1 MANVKISELSVATTP
16 LTGAELV
23 PVVQGNITKQ
33 TTVQNIVNKGVA
45 SVSATL
51 PMTSSGGSNPVI
63 AMPSA
68 SSVSD
73 GYLTAS
79 YWNAFNAKQA
89 QLVSGSNIKTLN
101 GASLLG
107 SGDISVGGV
116 NSISSVSPISVTP
129 GATPVVSI
137 QLATDSQPGY
147 LSASDH
153 ASFVSKV
160 GSVVSTDGSV
170 TVTGTTTVD
179 LSVATAAATT
189 NVICQIRNTTG
200 ATLAKGTAVY
210 ISGATGQIPTVS
222 KAQANSDAASAQTL
236 GLITADL
243 ANNANG
249 YVTIIGLITNIDTSA
264 YTDGQQLY
272 LSPTT
277 AGGLTATKPSAPNHL
292 VYVAVVEYAHASQ
305 GKLFV
310 KVQNGYELNEIHDV
324 QITSPSNGQTILYD
338 ASTSLWKNANLT
350 AGTGMSVTNGAGSVT
365 LKVLPRN
372 AQYSTY
378 PGSWSSITSDQL
390 NITDQNTNITIGA
403 DTGTG
408 ATLTNGQKFIFRIRA
423 YASGTITV
431 TFTTGVSYAFRSIG
445 GISLSSISVAAGKTL
460 YVGCIYN
467 SQDLIWDVVAS
478 GVS

>member
-1 MANVKISELSVATTP
+1 MANVKISDLSVATTP

-23 PVVQGNITKQ
+23 PVVQGGTTKQ
-33 TTVQNIVNKGVA
+33 TTVQNIVNNSVA
-45 SVSATL
+45 SVSATA
-51 PMTSSGGSNPVI
+51 PITSSGGNNPVI

-79 YWNAFNAKQA
+79 YWNAFNSKQA
-89 QLVSGSNIKTLN
+89 QLVSGSNIKTIN
-101 GASLLG
+101 GNTLLG
-107 SGDISVGGV
+107 SGDLAIGGV
-116 NSISSVSPISVTP
+116 SSVSGISPISVSAGTTP
-129 GATPVVSI
+129 TVSI
-137 QLATDSQPGY
+137 QPATSLQSGFLY
-147 LSASDH
+147 ASDWNTF
-153 ASFVSKV
+153 ASKV
-160 GSVVSTDGSV
+160 GSVTSTDGSV

-189 NVICQIRNTTG
+189 NVICQVRNTTG
-200 ATLAKGTAVY
+200 ATLTKGTAVY
-210 ISGATGQIPTVS
+210 ISGATGQIPTVT
-222 KAQANSDAASAQTL
+222 KAQANSDPASAQTL
-236 GLITADL
+236 GLMTADL
-243 ANNANG
+243 ANNSNG

-272 LSPTT
+272 LSPSV

-292 VYVAVVEYAHASQ
+292 VYVAIVEYAHASQ

-324 QITSPSNGQTILYD
+324 QISSPSNGQTILYD

-372 AQYSTY
+372 TTSSTY
-378 PGSWSSITSDQL
+378 SSWNSSTTDQL
-390 NITDQNTNITIGA
+390 NITAQGTNITIGA
-403 DTGTG
+403 DSDAG
-408 ATLTNGQKFIFRIRA
+408 ATVANGQKFIFRIT
-423 YASGTITV
+423 ASGSITV
-431 TFTTGVSYAFRSIG
+431 SFTTGASYAFRSIG
-445 GISLSSISVAAGKTL
+445 GISLSSVALTSGQVY

-467 SQDLIWDVVAS
+467 STDLRWDVVAS
-478 GVS
+478 GIG